1 MMNKATK
8 ATGSELLNIK
18 QAAVFL
24 NVSEISLRR
33 WTDSGKLPCFRIGGK
48 RERRFK
54 QDDLEAFLEVQVDR
68 NIIPVNS
75 SSHFNHKTH
84 ILLEGVC
91 IDYGKHICTIYETD
105 LGRIKLSVPFLSEG
119 IRKNDI
125 CFLIAADEEK
135 EHIFSNLENALGDIS
150 TALSNDNLIISDGM
164 NSGIEMLSY
173 LESEFIRA
181 TQAGSRTLR
190 VLGDMSWFLCKGL
203 DLDDLF
209 EFEHCYNR
217 TLASRFP
224 VVSLCQYD
232 ARKFSGTS
240 IVHALKCHE
249 DTFQYPLA
257 RFIGI

>member
-1 MMNKATK
+1 MVSKTTK
-8 ATGSELLNIK
+8 AKKSGLLNIK
-18 QAAVFL
+18 EAAGFL

-33 WTDSGKLPCFRIGGK
+33 WTDSGKLSCFRIGGK

-54 QDDLEAFLEVQVDR
+54 RDDLEAFLETQAGH
-68 NIIPVNS
+68 NIIPLKS

-84 ILLEGVC
+84 ILLEGVS
-91 IDYGKHICTIYETD
+91 ISYGKHICTLYETD

-125 CFLIAADEEK
+125 CFLIAADEER
-135 EHIFSNLENALGDIS
+135 EHIFSNLENALEDIP
-150 TALSNDNLIISDGM
+150 TVLSSDNLIISDGM
-164 NSGIEMLSY
+164 DSGKEMLSY
-173 LESEFIRA
+173 LESEFVRV

-190 VLGDMSWFLCKGL
+190 VLGDMSWFLYKGL

-209 EFEHCYNR
+209 EFEHSYNR